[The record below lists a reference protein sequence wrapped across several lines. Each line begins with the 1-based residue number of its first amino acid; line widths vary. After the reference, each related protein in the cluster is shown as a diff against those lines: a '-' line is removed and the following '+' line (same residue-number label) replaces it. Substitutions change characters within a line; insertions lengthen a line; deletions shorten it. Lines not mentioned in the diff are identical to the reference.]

1 MYLKVKKDDQNKVS
15 VRADEQN
22 DTVISN
28 IKSGEI
34 IIRNV
39 DTNLAL
45 KMNRAS
51 GATDSVEMNIVG
63 QAYIKDLT
71 GEIKAAQFKGIVI
84 VRND

>member
-1 MYLKVKKDDQNKVS
+1 MVNMKVRNDQKVS

-39 DTNLAL
+39 DTNLVL
-45 KMNRAS
+45 KMMRAS
-51 GATDSVEMNIVG
+51 GVTDSVEMNIVG

-71 GEIKAAQFKGIVI
+71 GEITAQQFKGIVVI
-84 VRND
+84 KND

>member
-1 MYLKVKKDDQNKVS
+1 MKKDQKVS

-51 GATDSVEMNIVG
+51 GATDQVEMNIVG

-71 GEIKAAQFKGIVI
+71 GDIKAGQFKGIVI

>member
-1 MYLKVKKDDQNKVS
+1 MKKDDQNKVS